1 VNLEGARDAMV
12 RRLRQL
18 EELVKARLEVDVPGM
33 VAGVR
38 ARLESRLHLTAL
50 PIDADLSDRPGPLGL
65 GAVRSWAWESPEARK
80 IVLSHV
86 AMRPAIE
93 GFALVIHPSPKRT
106 APTFGAD
113 LMALPARLSV
123 NADVYGTAE
132 ETAGVFADLAE
143 SFDHLGSGA
152 GPAWARSISSGAGLH
167 AKPSLRLVEPAFAAL
182 TTAIGRYLDALGAA
196 PAAGPSEAATQ
207 HQFFT
212 AFHAHGPRRG
222 PLGHLMG
229 ATWAERYSRL
239 IFE

>member
-1 VNLEGARDAMV
+1 MLEGARESIV
-12 RRLRQL
+12 RSLRQL

-38 ARLESRLHLTAL
+38 ARLESRLHLKEL
-50 PIDADLSDRPGPLGL
+50 PIDADLADKPGPLGL
-65 GAVRSWAWESPEARK
+65 GNVRTWAWESTEARK

-93 GFALVIHPSPKRT
+93 GFALVIHPSLKRA

-123 NADVYGTAE
+123 NADVYGTAG
-132 ETAGVFADLAE
+132 ETAGVFAELAE
-143 SFDHLGSGA
+143 SFERLGSSS
-152 GPAWARSISSGAGLH
+152 GPTWARLFASGAGLH

-182 TTAIGRYLDALGAA
+182 TGAMGHYLDRLGAA
-196 PAAGPSEAATQ
+196 PESGPADAQAQRE
-207 HQFFT
+207 FFA

-229 ATWAERYSRL
+229 GAWAERYSRL

>member
-1 VNLEGARDAMV
+1 MSLESARETIV
-12 RRLRQL
+12 RGMRQL

-50 PIDADLSDRPGPLGL
+50 PIDADLADRPGPLGL

-86 AMRPAIE
+86 AMRPVIE
-93 GFALVIHPSPKRT
+93 GFALVIHPSPKRA

-123 NADVYGTAE
+123 NADVYGTPE
-132 ETAGVFADLAE
+132 ETAGVFDSLGE
-143 SFDHLGSGA
+143 SFDGLGSGA
-152 GPAWARSISSGAGLH
+152 GPAWARGIASGAGLH
-167 AKPSLRLVEPAFAAL
+167 ARPSLRLVEPAFAAL
-182 TTAIGRYLDALGAA
+182 TAAIGRYLDALGAA
-196 PAAGPSEAATQ
+196 PEAAPRDAAAQ
-207 HQFFT
+207 HEFFT
-212 AFHAHGPRRG
+212 AFHTHGPRRG